1 MKQAHPTLLISE
13 YFDGRL
19 DEAQAAAIE
28 QHLAECQRCR
38 HTLDQ
43 MRFVR
48 QQMQA
53 HTRIPVS
60 PFFSARV
67 MARLRA
73 ADQDTIWAGLVQVVR
88 PFVWRAAAVML
99 VVWALLI
106 IWPSTKLKTD
116 ASSELIS
123 YDPLSTLQEPVERL
137 ASDDQALRFALN
149 VQPSLSAG
157 EMK

>member
-19 DEAQAAAIE
+19 SEVQAADIK
-28 QHLAECQRCR
+28 QHLAECQQCR
-38 HTLDQ
+38 QALQQ

-48 QQMQA
+48 QQLQT
-53 HTRIPVS
+53 HTRIHVS
-60 PFFSARV
+60 PFFSTRI
-67 MARLRA
+67 MARLRG

-99 VVWALLI
+99 VIWALLI
-106 IWPSTKLKTD
+106 IWPGTKIKTD
-116 ASSELIS
+116 AGSELIT
-123 YDPLSTLQEPVERL
+123 YDPLSTFQEPVEPL

-149 VQPSLSAG
+149 VQSSLSAG
-157 EMK
+157 EFK